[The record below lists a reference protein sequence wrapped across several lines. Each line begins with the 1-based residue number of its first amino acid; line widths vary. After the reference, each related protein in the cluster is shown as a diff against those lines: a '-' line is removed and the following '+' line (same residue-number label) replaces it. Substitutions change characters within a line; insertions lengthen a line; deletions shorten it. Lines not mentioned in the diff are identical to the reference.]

1 MRSYDKILTVKRI
14 IAHKVVHKRCHAIRL
29 ASDFLFFFFIL
40 ISVIRMHI
48 TNRCT
53 HHNHNNH
60 FTSQSC

>member
-29 ASDFLFFFFIL
+29 ASDFLFFIIL
-40 ISVIRMHI
+40 FSVIRMHI